1 MSVNITDMDYQP
13 NGITCCT

>member
-1 MSVNITDMDYQP
+1 MSVNITNMDYQP